1 MIGYLFAPVERQDF
15 ARLGAQWG
23 VMGRALA
30 GAYHA
35 RALLDDSEVDQVLGI
50 TQVLRGAGRGLV
62 RKWGPSLS
70 TGWHDGDGEGLYG
83 HLGGLWQAFWNG
95 RRENV
100 PDFVTVAIG
109 WALIGA
115 VWAAVGSLLIQGSI
129 GAAHAAAAAV
139 GQDLARQMLGG
150 LFPFL
155 GGGSVLAQGLG
166 DIAKVMSL
174 AAATLGGVGAL
185 WSAGVIAIDYT
196 VTPDAAKQRYS
207 PWVFVLRVAFAI
219 GLLTPLSGGWSG
231 GQQVVAAL
239 GVWGSAKA
247 SEAWTAMAAR
257 LSDTKGWVVRPVVPE
272 TDVLQ
277 AIMTTAAAEACRA
290 AVNLDPA
297 RRDGEMVSDETT
309 PNSIRYD
316 YFVKDLLT
324 GEWRRDAVG
333 GCGTVEFPAVDGAA
347 GNAVDGV
354 MAAHRQAYSTLQKS
368 LRTQVEAFVVNRVAC
383 RDVPAN
389 CRPDASSASLGVL
402 PDTYRAALD
411 GGIESAWQ
419 AANGAA
425 AKQLASGAA
434 AEGWIGAGKWSL
446 SLSKLSGSIAA
457 AGTAM
462 PRVSPPQL
470 RDLAGPIDAVRA
482 WVGDGLVASGHPLI
496 QAQLAVAGG
505 QQGAADDLAKAI
517 GSKIWSSLVEID
529 QTNALAGLSTRGT
542 VVYSTGLTLLAA
554 TRAVD
559 ALTSGG
565 GSAGPGGGLL
575 MDMLDRARS
584 GIAGA
589 VTTAAKRFPFAAM
602 LIGGIS
608 GAVKPIIT
616 GASLALIVV
625 GLALAYLVPALPFI
639 RFYFSV
645 LGWLIAFFEAVMLV
659 PVALVLMITA
669 ETGGFF
675 GPAAKAGLWNVVGLV
690 LRPILSLAGFVIGLM
705 LITASIGLLNATMLP
720 VVRDV
725 MGGGFLLVSFVAYWV
740 VYLALA
746 YVSVNAC
753 TKVAESLPAA
763 AYRWIGANAGGE
775 RDDGTAVGA
784 AIGGAAS
791 RVMTE
796 IGMRAR
802 AAGRAAK

>member
-1 MIGYLFAPVERQDF
+1 MIGYLLAPVERQDF
-15 ARLGAQWG
+15 QRLGAQWS
-23 VMGRALA
+23 VVRRTLA
-30 GAYHA
+30 QAYHV
-35 RALLDDSEVDQVLGI
+35 RGLLTGDQLEAASSI
-50 TQVLRGAGRGLV
+50 SQVLRAAGRGLIC
-62 RKWGPSLS
+62 KWSPSLAA
-70 TGWHDGDGEGLYG
+70 GWHEGNGEGLYG
-83 HLGGLWQAFWNG
+83 HLGGTWLAFWDG

-100 PDFVTVAIG
+100 ADFVAVAIG
-109 WALIGA
+109 WALLA
-115 VWAAVGSLLIQGSI
+115 VIWAALGSLIIQGSI
-129 GAAHAAAAAV
+129 GAAHAAAAAA

-185 WSAGVIAIDYT
+185 WSAGIVAVDYT
-196 VTPDAAKQRYS
+196 VTPETAKQRYS

-219 GLLTPLSGGWSG
+219 GLLVPLSGGWSG
-231 GQQVVAAL
+231 GQHLVTAL
-239 GVWGSAKA
+239 GVWGSSKA
-247 SEAWTAMAAR
+247 SEAWTAMAGR
-257 LSDTKGWVVRPVVPE
+257 LSDTKGWVVRPVLPE
-272 TDVLQ
+272 TDILQ

-290 AVNLDPA
+290 AINLDPA

-309 PNSIRYD
+309 SATIRYD

-324 GEWRRDAVG
+324 GGWRREAVG
-333 GCGTVEFPAVDGAA
+333 GCGTAEFPTVDSAA
-347 GNAVDGV
+347 GSAVDGV
-354 MAAHRQAYSTLQKS
+354 MTAHRQAYATLQKS
-368 LRTQVEAFVVNRVAC
+368 LRGQVEAFVANRVAC
-383 RDVPAN
+383 RDTPAN
-389 CRPDASSASLGVL
+389 CQPDASSAALGAL
-402 PDTYRAALD
+402 PDTYRSALD
-411 GGIESAWQ
+411 AGIESAWQ

-425 AKQLASGAA
+425 TQQLASGAA
-434 AEGWIGAGKWSL
+434 ADGWIGAGKWSL

-482 WVGDGLVASGHPLI
+482 WLGDGLVASGHPI
-496 QAQLAVAGG
+496 IRAQIAVAGG
-505 QQGAADDLAKAI
+505 QQGAADDLAQAI

-565 GSAGPGGGLL
+565 GSAGPGGGVL

-589 VTTAAKRFPFAAM
+589 VGAAAKRFPFAAM
-602 LIGGIS
+602 LIGGIG
-608 GAVKPIIT
+608 GAIKPIIT

-639 RFYFSV
+639 RFYFAV

-669 ETGGFF
+669 EAGGFF
-675 GPAAKAGLWNVVGLV
+675 GPAAKAGLWNIVGLV

-705 LITASIGLLNATMLP
+705 LITAAIGLLNATMLP
-720 VVRDV
+720 VVRDI
-725 MGGGFLLVSFVAYWV
+725 MSGGFLLVSFVAYWII
-740 VYLALA
+740 YLALA
-746 YVSVNAC
+746 YVTVNAC
-753 TKVAESLPAA
+753 TKIGESLPAA
-763 AYRWIGANAGGE
+763 AYRWIGANAGSE

-784 AIGGAAS
+784 AIGGAAT

-802 AAGRAAK
+802 AAGRVPK